1 MKYYKLLFYI
11 SYPKKKKKK
20 FTYDLLKNKFL
31 APPLL
36 PNKKR
41 REKANSFPLS
51 RFPSKAGLEVNP

>member
-1 MKYYKLLFYI
+1 MKYYILLFYI

-20 FTYDLLKNKFL
+20 KFIYDLPKNKFL

-41 REKANSFPLS
+41 LGFLS
-51 RFPSKAGLEVNP
+51 LKII